1 VPRLFPSRYATV
13 FVVVATA
20 QILDLVTFIPAVAR
34 AGVGAESN
42 PLARALYFSA
52 GAWGA
57 SGLKVAAI
65 AIMVLILARVLRR
78 FPAHAL
84 PSVALV
90 TGIGLLGATSNV
102 LFGLLR

>member
-1 VPRLFPSRYATV
+1 
-13 FVVVATA
+13 
-20 QILDLVTFIPAVAR
+20 
-34 AGVGAESN
+34 
-42 PLARALYFSA
+42 
-52 GAWGA
+52 
-57 SGLKVAAI
+57 LKVAAI